1 MKDVPYE
8 MLTFGRKYVAIV
20 APRKPKN
27 EGRPLRNAHFWGA
40 TCLAKGT
47 ESGPRIV
54 RKVAIL
60 EFVTSIAISKK
71 VS

>member
-1 MKDVPYE
+1 MS
-8 MLTFGRKYVAIV
+8 L
-20 APRKPKN
+20 PRSENPRANAKPGPQK
-27 EGRPLRNAHFWGA
+27 